1 MSSYNFYKQKWTE
14 KSFTYIQYRTENSKS
29 IKSTNIS
36 SKKVFPSKYSKT
48 LDTKA
53 IKKKTEK
60 LYIIWLTPRS
70 LVTNYVTFPER
81 VLPKTK
87 IPSALPKTLRCS
99 IFLSIQKSH
108 L

>member
-53 IKKKTEK
+53 IKKKTERK
-60 LYIIWLTPRS
+60 IIHNLADPKES
-70 LVTNYVTFPER
+70 CHQLCYFP
-81 VLPKTK
+81 
-87 IPSALPKTLRCS
+87 
-99 IFLSIQKSH
+99 
-108 L
+108 